1 MTTINENNIVIQI
14 TNVCKHAK
22 TIDSHNFFIK
32 AGLCIDFDK

>member
-1 MTTINENNIVIQI
+1 MTTINENNVIQI

-32 AGLCIDFDK
+32 AGLYIDFDK